1 MDLLKIY
8 VHPQE
13 VVVKIEATSVAI
25 SSSRSQKNLVWSAA
39 LKNLQCTHLHAHLMA
54 MEMGAHAPKGKK
66 NCVPSG
72 KRDIVYLL

>member
-1 MDLLKIY
+1 
-8 VHPQE
+8 
-13 VVVKIEATSVAI
+13 VAI

-66 NCVPSG
+66 TVSQVE
-72 KRDIVYLL
+72 REILSTYYRTVYQNGC